1 MAQCIQVSHPD
12 REQKT
17 HTRTIFSHRWTGTTS
32 IASSYRPRLFVAGHA
47 ACAAAPVPT
56 YNLRVWTLCLVCLT
70 SSVAAHAATLTL
82 AWDRNP
88 EPDIAGYVVYRGTQ
102 PGVHPYSRNVGNA
115 ISQQVDGLA
124 DGTTY
129 YFVATAYNTAGLMS
143 LPSAEVSGQ
152 TSGGGGCTTCGAG
165 PDLNGDSTPD
175 LVWQNDST
183 RQVAVWYSGWSAR
196 KYLSR
201 LGLAFVRLD

>member
-1 MAQCIQVSHPD
+1 MDWNDFYRVILQASLVRRRARGLRSRARAHIQPPRLDPVPGLPD
-12 REQKT
+12 IECR
-17 HTRTIFSHRWTGTTS
+17 RTCCDIDACLGSQSRAGHRW
-32 IASSYRPRLFVAGHA
+32 
-47 ACAAAPVPT
+47 
-56 YNLRVWTLCLVCLT
+56 LR
-70 SSVAAHAATLTL
+70 
-82 AWDRNP
+82 RGP
-88 EPDIAGYVVYRGTQ
+88 GTQ